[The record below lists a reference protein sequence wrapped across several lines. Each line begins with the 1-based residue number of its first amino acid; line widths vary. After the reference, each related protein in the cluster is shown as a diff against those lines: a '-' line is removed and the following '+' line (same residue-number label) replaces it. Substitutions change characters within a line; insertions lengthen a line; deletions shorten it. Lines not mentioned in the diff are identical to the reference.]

1 MARYTG
7 PSCKICRRN
16 RVKLYLKGE
25 RCHTAKCA
33 IEKRNFPPGPKAV
46 VPRKMSEYGRRLRE
60 KQKLR
65 FHYGVSEKQIRAY
78 FSKALR
84 QKGVTGYNLLS
95 LFESRLDNVVFRS
108 RLAGSRAEAR
118 QLVKH
123 KHFLLN
129 GKKVDVPSI
138 CLKSGDLLQI
148 ADFDEVWSLKFEKA
162 KEKGLPVWISVTPVP
177 GQVQVL
183 QLPVREEIDA
193 PVEEHLIVE
202 FYSR

>member
-16 RVKLYLKGE
+16 RAKLFLKGE

-46 VPRKMSEYGRRLRE
+46 VPRKLSEYGRRLRE

-65 FHYGVSEKQIRAY
+65 FHYGVSEKQIRSY
-78 FSKALR
+78 FAKALR

-108 RLAGSRAEAR
+108 KLAASRAEAR
-118 QLVKH
+118 QLVRH
-123 KHFLLN
+123 GHFLLN
-129 GKKVDVPSI
+129 GKKANIPSM
-138 CLKSGDLLQI
+138 LVRSGDVVQI
-148 ADFDEVWSLKFEKA
+148 TVMDETWTAKFEKT
-162 KEKGLPVWISVTPVP
+162 KEKGLPTWLVYGAQP
-177 GQVQVL
+177 GHIQVL

-193 PVEEHLIVE
+193 PVEEQLIVE